1 MNVLQ
6 TITLNM
12 QSNFQKWDIE
22 RMVILPI
29 FHYICHKSFSVK
41 ADYT

>member
-12 QSNFQKWDIE
+12 QSDFQKWDIE

-29 FHYICHKSFSVK
+29 FHYI
-41 ADYT
+41 